1 MKISTSTFRKDMN
14 ALLYKLSFDNERL
27 VLFNK
32 EDRPVA
38 AVLSM
43 SEYEEFVLFKLK
55 KENEAKGL

>member
-1 MKISTSTFRKDMN
+1 MN